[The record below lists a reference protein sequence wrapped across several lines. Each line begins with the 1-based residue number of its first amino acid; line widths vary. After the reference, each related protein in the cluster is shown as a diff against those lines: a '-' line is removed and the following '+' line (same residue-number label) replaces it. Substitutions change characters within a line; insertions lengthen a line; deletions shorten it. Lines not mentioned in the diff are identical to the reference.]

1 MARSSLSLLG
11 MNRVTA
17 LACSIACSFLFAC
30 GAADDAR
37 DEARDGIDIAA
48 ERAGL
53 TGTWNGT
60 WNDESGKSGVARFE
74 AKQDGLSIVGTV
86 TFEDNPCL
94 HTATMSA
101 HVETDGVSAMLD
113 FGNTKLSYAAS
124 LSDGTS
130 LDGAFESILTGGP
143 CENQHGVLSLVK

>member
-1 MARSSLSLLG
+1 
-11 MNRVTA
+11 MNRFTA
-17 LACSIACSFLFAC
+17 SACFVGFSFLLAC

-37 DEARDGIDIAA
+37 DDVRDGIDTAT

-53 TGTWNGT
+53 TGTWKGT
-60 WNDESGKSGVARFE
+60 WKDESGKTGVARFE
-74 AKQDGLSIVGTV
+74 AEQHGLSIVGKV

-101 HVETDGVSAMLD
+101 EVEKDGVSATLD

-124 LSDGTS
+124 LSDGAS
-130 LDGAFESILTGGP
+130 LDGAFESLLTGGP
-143 CENQHGVLSLVK
+143 CENQHGLLSLAK